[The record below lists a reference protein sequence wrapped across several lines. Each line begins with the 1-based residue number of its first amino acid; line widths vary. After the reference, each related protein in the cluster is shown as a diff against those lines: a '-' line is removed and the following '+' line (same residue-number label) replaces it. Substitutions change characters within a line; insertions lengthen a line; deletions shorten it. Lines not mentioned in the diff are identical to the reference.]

1 MPKLEDLARRVEH
14 LLVRHAELQRTQQLL
29 QQQVQDL
36 SAERD
41 ALRNR
46 LSTAR
51 ARLDTLI
58 SRVPAGTLGDAG
70 AAMGSGAGA
79 DQSPRG
85 GDE

>member
-1 MPKLEDLARRVEH
+1 MPELEDLARRVEH

-58 SRVPAGTLGDAG
+58 ARVPAGMLGD
-70 AAMGSGAGA
+70 MGSATGSGTGA

>member
-36 SAERD
+36 AAERD
-41 ALRNR
+41 TLRSR
-46 LSTAR
+46 LGAAR
-51 ARLDTLI
+51 TRLDALI
-58 SRVPAGTLGDAG
+58 ARVPDLAPP
-70 AAMGSGAGA
+70 AADEPA
-79 DQSPRG
+79 RG

>member
-1 MPKLEDLARRVEH
+1 MLRLNTHPMPKLEDLARRVEH

-36 SAERD
+36 AAERD
-41 ALRNR
+41 ALRGR

-51 ARLDTLI
+51 TRLDALI
-58 SRVPAGTLGDAG
+58 ARVPELASPAGGEPA
-70 AAMGSGAGA
+70 
-79 DQSPRG
+79 RG

>member
-36 SAERD
+36 ATERD
-41 ALRNR
+41 ALRAR
-46 LSTAR
+46 LGTAR
-51 ARLDTLI
+51 ARLDALI
-58 SRVPAGTLGDAG
+58 ARVPESSGSMAGETA
-70 AAMGSGAGA
+70 
-79 DQSPRG
+79 RG

>member
-51 ARLDTLI
+51 TRLDALI
-58 SRVPAGTLGDAG
+58 ARVPAGALGDTGVATG
-70 AAMGSGAGA
+70 GGQAADHTA
-79 DQSPRG
+79 RG
-85 GDE
+85 GGE